1 MLGSAI
7 ERVNE
12 WSLNRF
18 NDALF
23 VEDKESFLVQVDLF
37 Q

>member
-12 WSLNRF
+12 WSYDRF
-18 NDALF
+18 GDALF
-23 VEDKESFLVQVDLF
+23 IEDQDSFLIQVELL